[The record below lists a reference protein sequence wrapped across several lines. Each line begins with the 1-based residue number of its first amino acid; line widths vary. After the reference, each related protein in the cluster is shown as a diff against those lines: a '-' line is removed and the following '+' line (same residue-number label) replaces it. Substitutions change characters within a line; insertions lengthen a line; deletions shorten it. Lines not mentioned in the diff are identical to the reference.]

1 MTNANDDGIDVEE
14 LLRLLG
20 DAEHVGVLWL
30 GPDTQIDLTAVRLL
44 PQNVLGK
51 ENGLPRAFGVQIR
64 EGHLV
69 VAFIAWP
76 SASEIA
82 EVSSSSGMPVV
93 PALYGHVREDGS
105 YRTDPA
111 LYLDAAAKAVA
122 SVATV
127 DVPRLTQIL
136 EWSVNVGASDIH
148 LEVGHPPIL
157 RKAGVLSP
165 IRVMSPLSAADMKEM
180 AEWAASTVLRRQGLT
195 IPDDGPVD
203 LDCAIAY
210 SGSRFRVNIGRQRE
224 SLFMTLRRIPREI
237 PEAKELGLPSIWRA
251 LTELDEG
258 LVLITGPT
266 GSGKSTT
273 LASIINYINMTRACR
288 IITLEDPIEY
298 AIGSQS
304 ALVAQREIGTD
315 TPSFAEGLR
324 RVLRQDPDI
333 IMVGEIRDPETATIA
348 LQAAETGHLVFS
360 TVHTRS
366 AVETVTRLIQM
377 FEPARQSQITTII
390 SSALKAVITQ
400 ALLPDCLEPGRRW
413 LAAEVLQVTP
423 AVASLIR
430 DGKIHQ
436 IGQQM
441 TQAPMQTMA
450 RALRQLVDEGHVDVQ
465 RALARLDNAGKEEFN
480 RRIGQP

>member
-1 MTNANDDGIDVEE
+1 MHSDDNGITAEE
-14 LLRLLG
+14 LMRLLG
-20 DAEHVGVLWL
+20 NIEHVGVLWL
-30 GPDTQIDLTAVRLL
+30 EPDTPIDPAATRLV

-51 ENGLPRAFGVQIR
+51 ENGVPRAFGVQIR
-64 EGHLV
+64 DGRLV

-76 SASEIA
+76 YAAEIA
-82 EVSSSSGMPVV
+82 EVSTRTGMPIT
-93 PALYGHVREDGS
+93 PALFGRSADGKN
-105 YRTDPA
+105 YKADPA
-111 LYLDAAAKAVA
+111 AYVAAAGQAA
-122 SVATV
+122 SLISSV
-127 DVPRLTQIL
+127 DSPKLTQVL
-136 EWSVNVGASDIH
+136 EISVDDKASDIH
-148 LEVGHPPIL
+148 LEVGHPPVL
-157 RKAGVLSP
+157 RKAGILSP
-165 IRVMSPLSAADMKEM
+165 IRGMLPLSAPDMKEM
-180 AEWAASTVLRRQGLT
+180 AEWAAGTVLRRQGLT
-195 IPDDGPVD
+195 IPEDGPVD
-203 LDCAIAY
+203 LDCAISY
-210 SGSRFRVNIGRQRE
+210 SGSRFLVNIGRQRE
-224 SLFMTLRRIPREI
+224 SLFMTLRRIPNEI
-237 PEAKELGLPSIWRA
+237 PSAKDLGLPSIWRT

-273 LASIINYINMTRACR
+273 LASIIDSINQSRACR

-298 AIGSQS
+298 EIGSKA

-333 IMVGEIRDPETATIA
+333 IMVGEIRDPETAAIA

-366 AVETVTRLIQM
+366 AVDTVTRLVQM

-400 ALLPDCLEPGRRW
+400 ALLPDCLEPGRLW

-450 RALRQLVDEGHVDVQ
+450 RALRQLVDENHVDAQ
-465 RALARLDNAGKEEFN
+465 RAQARLDNAGKEEFN
-480 RRIGQP
+480 RRIDLT

>member
-1 MTNANDDGIDVEE
+1 MTDANDDDINIEE
-14 LLRLLG
+14 LLGLRG
-20 DAEHVGVLWL
+20 HAEHVGVLWL
-30 GPDTQIDLTAVRLL
+30 DPDTQIDSTAVRLL
-44 PQNVLGK
+44 PQNVLGM

-64 EGHLV
+64 DGYLV
-69 VAFIAWP
+69 VAFITWP

-82 EVSSSSGMPVV
+82 KVSTHAGMPVV
-93 PALYGHVREDGS
+93 PALYGNAGAGGV
-105 YRTDPA
+105 YRTDTA
-111 LYLDAAAKAVA
+111 SYLAAAAKAVEA
-122 SVATV
+122 VATV
-127 DVPRLTQIL
+127 DVPQLPQIL
-136 EWSVNVGASDIH
+136 KSSVEVGASDIH
-148 LEVGHPPIL
+148 LVVGHPPVL
-157 RKAGVLSP
+157 RKAGVLSSIP
-165 IRVMSPLSAADMKEM
+165 DMSPLSAPDMKAM
-180 AEWAASTVLRRQGLT
+180 AEWVVGTVLKRKGLT

-203 LDCAIAY
+203 LDCAIPY

-237 PEAKELGLPSIWRA
+237 PEAKELGLPSIWSA

-266 GSGKSTT
+266 GSGTSTT

-298 AIGSQS
+298 EIGSQK
-304 ALVAQREIGTD
+304 ALVSQREIGTD

-333 IMVGEIRDPETATIA
+333 IVVGQIRDPETAAIV

-366 AVETVTRLIQM
+366 AVDTVTRLVQM
-377 FEPARQSQITTII
+377 VEPARQSQVTTIL

-400 ALLPDCLEPGRRW
+400 ALLPDCREPGRRW
-413 LAAEVLQVTP
+413 LAAEVLQVNP

-430 DGKIHQ
+430 DGKLHQ
-436 IGQQM
+436 IPQQM
-441 TQAPMQTMA
+441 TQQPMQTMA
-450 RALRQLVDEGHVDVQ
+450 HALRQLVDEGHVDVQ

-480 RRIGQP
+480 RRIDLA

>member
-1 MTNANDDGIDVEE
+1 MHSDDDNITAEE
-14 LLRLLG
+14 LMQLLG
-20 DAEHVGVLWL
+20 YVEHVGVFWL
-30 GPDTQIDLTAVRLL
+30 EPDTPIDPAAARLV
-44 PQNVLGK
+44 PQNVLGE
-51 ENGLPRAFGVQIR
+51 ENGVPRAFGVQIR
-64 EGHLV
+64 DGHLI

-76 SASEIA
+76 SAAEIA
-82 EVSSSSGMPVV
+82 EVSTRTGMPIT
-93 PALYGHVREDGS
+93 PALFGRSADGQN
-105 YRTDPA
+105 YVADPA
-111 LYLDAAAKAVA
+111 AYVAAAGQAA
-122 SVATV
+122 SLISSV
-127 DVPRLTQIL
+127 DSPKLTQIL
-136 EWSVNVGASDIH
+136 EISVNEKASDIH
-148 LEVGHPPIL
+148 LVAGHPPVL
-157 RKAGVLSP
+157 RKAGIMSP
-165 IRVMSPLSAADMKEM
+165 IRGMLPLSSSDMKKM
-180 AEWAASTVLRRQGLT
+180 AEWAAGTVLRRQGLT
-195 IPDDGPVD
+195 IPEDGPVD
-203 LDCAIAY
+203 LDCAISY

-224 SLFMTLRRIPREI
+224 SLFMILRRIPKEI
-237 PEAKELGLPSIWRA
+237 PSAKDLGLPSIWRT
-251 LTELDEG
+251 LTEFDEG

-273 LASIINYINMTRACR
+273 LASIIDSINQSRACQ

-298 AIGSQS
+298 EIGSKA
-304 ALVAQREIGTD
+304 ALVIQREIGTD

-333 IMVGEIRDPETATIA
+333 IMVGEIRDPETAAIA

-366 AVETVTRLIQM
+366 AVDTVTRLIQM

-400 ALLPDCLEPGRRW
+400 ALLPDCLEPGRLW
-413 LAAEVLQVTP
+413 LAAEVLQVNP

-436 IGQQM
+436 IAQQM
-441 TQAPMQTMA
+441 TQPPMQTMA
-450 RALRQLVDEGHVDVQ
+450 RAVRQLVDEGHVDVQ